1 MHIVKGRSYTCC
13 RWRLDTRVAAL
24 YASVAE
30 HRCLLV
36 GRDRPVDQCSPVAA
50 ALLAD
55 AEVGSARKHVED
67 AVEARWRHAAAQEL
81 RHATAQ
87 RVERHD
93 ARA

>member
-1 MHIVKGRSYTCC
+1 MLQRYMQAWSS
-13 RWRLDTRVAAL
+13 RR
-24 YASVAE
+24 
-30 HRCLLV
+30 LLV

-93 ARA
+93 VRAQLEASLNGTRR